1 MTNREKMVLTPTY
14 HVYRMFRVHQ
24 GATLIPIELNA
35 PQYRM
40 GEASV
45 PSLSVSAS
53 RDGGGRLHL
62 SIVNLDPNR
71 SAEVTTT
78 IEGPAV
84 VSVGGEV
91 LTAPSMNAMNTFD
104 RPEAVRPARFAGYR
118 LQGSQLALSIPPKS
132 VVVLELK

>member
-1 MTNREKMVLTPTY
+1 MVLTPTY

-53 RDGGGRLHL
+53 RDDLE
-62 SIVNLDPNR
+62 SI
-71 SAEVTTT
+71 AEVGT
-78 IEGPAV
+78 IDEYFIGGPSFV
-84 VSVGGEV
+84 WPFPE
-91 LTAPSMNAMNTFD
+91 D
-104 RPEAVRPARFAGYR
+104 R
-118 LQGSQLALSIPPKS
+118 KS
-132 VVVLELK
+132 EFLRE